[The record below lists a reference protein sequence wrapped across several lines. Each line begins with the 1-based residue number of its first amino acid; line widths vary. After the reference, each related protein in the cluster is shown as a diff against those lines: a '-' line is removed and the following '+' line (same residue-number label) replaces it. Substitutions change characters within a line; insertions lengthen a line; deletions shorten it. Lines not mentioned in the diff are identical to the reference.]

1 MPISATDADALDRAD
16 SLHPFRD
23 DFDLPEGVIYLDG
36 NSLGAL
42 PRATPGRMQ
51 TIVAREWGHDLIR
64 SWNAHNWIDAPTRVG
79 DKIAQL
85 IGAGPGEVVV
95 ADSTSVNLF
104 KVLSAALQI
113 NRGRSVILS
122 EPGNFPNDL
131 YIAQGLQ
138 ALSGGRVELRIVERE
153 RLAESI
159 DENVAVL
166 MLTHVHYKTA
176 AMHDMPALTALAHSR
191 GALAVWDLS
200 HSAGAVHVDLEAA
213 QVDFAVGC
221 GYKYLNGGPGSPA
234 YLYVARRHQASAVSP
249 IAGWLGHKR
258 AFEFVDEY
266 QPAPGI
272 ERYLAGA
279 HPILGICAL
288 EVGVDLLLRAEPA
301 LLHGKSQRLCTLF
314 AELAQERCGLYD
326 IEPILPPDPASRGS
340 HVSLRHPHAYSVMQ
354 ALIGR
359 GVIGDFRAPDI
370 LRFGLTPL
378 YVGYRDVW
386 DAVDILTDVLRSN
399 TWQLPEYQ
407 LRHRVT

>member
-16 SLHPFRD
+16 PLHSFRA

-42 PRATPGRMQ
+42 PRATAERMHTVVTQ
-51 TIVAREWGHDLIR
+51 EWGHDLIR

-113 NRGRSVILS
+113 NQGRSVILS

-159 DENVAVL
+159 DEDVAVL

-176 AMHDMPALTALAHSR
+176 AMHDMSALTGLAHSR

-213 QVDFAVGC
+213 QADFAVGC

-249 IAGWLGHKR
+249 IAGWLGHKQS
-258 AFEFVDEY
+258 FEFVDEY
-266 QPAPGI
+266 QPAAGI

-288 EVGVDLLLRAEPA
+288 EVGVDLMLRAAPA
-301 LLHGKSQRLCTLF
+301 TLYAKSKQLCTLF
-314 AELAQERCGLYD
+314 AELAQQRCGIYGVESVLAAD
-326 IEPILPPDPASRGS
+326 STSRGS
-340 HVSLRHPHAYSVMQ
+340 HVSLRHPHAYSIMQ
-354 ALIGR
+354 ALIAR

-378 YVGYRDVW
+378 YVGFRDVW
-386 DAVDILTDVLRSN
+386 DAVDILADVLRTN
-399 TWQLPEYQ
+399 VWQLPKFQ
-407 LRHRVT
+407 QRHRVT